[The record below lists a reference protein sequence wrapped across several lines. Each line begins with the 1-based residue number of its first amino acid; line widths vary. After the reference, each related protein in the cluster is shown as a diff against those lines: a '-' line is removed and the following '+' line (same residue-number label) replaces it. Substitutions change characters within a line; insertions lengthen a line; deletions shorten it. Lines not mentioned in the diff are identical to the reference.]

1 MFDSYEGDWEAI
13 EKDYSRCEEPRAC
26 NESDLVVE
34 PWEIAEAVADNVDD
48 MIFIVRNN
56 NGDLQSYIVETA
68 PSTDQDWIEFSNDV
82 SGMLIDSLYT
92 HGLDEE
98 ELRELRSEI
107 SFEVYNHPHVL
118 MLRSIQVYWPTGK
131 TVDEVDQMIRQQR
144 VPPRMGAD

>member
-1 MFDSYEGDWEAI
+1 
-13 EKDYSRCEEPRAC
+13 
-26 NESDLVVE
+26 VE

-48 MIFIVRNN
+48 MIFIVRKN
-56 NGDLQSYIVETA
+56 NGDLQSYIAETA